1 MYKVD
6 SPIIF
11 KQYVFQCSSV
21 FIPNIYVYNCR
32 LGKKLPTH
40 TMSNYCSKLEIQDDD
55 DDDDDR
61 YEDIIQEYD
70 DCSYSPE
77 LSQSYIAESKARTAM
92 KENQEEELR
101 KISQLPPPKSF
112 LQKTPGLKPDVPNC
126 SFPPDT
132 RRFRDHLSFILKNKK
147 GLLPNNPVQSD
158 EYDNKH
164 PDIEAKQVMPTIPI
178 SQRKNLLDSEKKLRL
193 PPKPPDSN
201 CAEGDLKTEFGKNSF
216 ESPLSPKKDPPTKHN
231 GQSFEQS
238 TDNQSSDSKKKK
250 DRNETVKGSCFD
262 SSENILKD
270 RDGTKKEYATD
281 RKNLV
286 DKESSLS
293 RESKSANKTNLNQRA
308 KPFYVN
314 DQELKADDTSNPL
327 YVNQNQ
333 PETKPALPPRKP
345 FNKK

>member
-11 KQYVFQCSSV
+11 KQHVFQCSSV

-32 LGKKLPTH
+32 LGKTLPTH
-40 TMSNYCSKLEIQDDD
+40 TMSNYCSKLEIQDD

-92 KENQEEELR
+92 KENQEEE
-101 KISQLPPPKSF
+101 
-112 LQKTPGLKPDVPNC
+112 
-126 SFPPDT
+126 
-132 RRFRDHLSFILKNKK
+132 H
-147 GLLPNNPVQSD
+147 
-158 EYDNKH
+158 
-164 PDIEAKQVMPTIPI
+164 
-178 SQRKNLLDSEKKLRL
+178 
-193 PPKPPDSN
+193 
-201 CAEGDLKTEFGKNSF
+201 
-216 ESPLSPKKDPPTKHN
+216 
-231 GQSFEQS
+231 
-238 TDNQSSDSKKKK
+238 
-250 DRNETVKGSCFD
+250 GSCFD

-345 FNKK
+345 LNKK

>member
-112 LQKTPGLKPDVPNC
+112 LQKTPGLKPDVPTVRSRQILVDSEIIYPLFSKTKRAFFQIILC
-126 SFPPDT
+126 SPMNT
-132 RRFRDHLSFILKNKK
+132 IINIQILKPNK
-147 GLLPNNPVQSD
+147 
-158 EYDNKH
+158 
-164 PDIEAKQVMPTIPI
+164 
-178 SQRKNLLDSEKKLRL
+178 
-193 PPKPPDSN
+193 
-201 CAEGDLKTEFGKNSF
+201 
-216 ESPLSPKKDPPTKHN
+216 
-231 GQSFEQS
+231 
-238 TDNQSSDSKKKK
+238 
-250 DRNETVKGSCFD
+250 
-262 SSENILKD
+262 
-270 RDGTKKEYATD
+270 
-281 RKNLV
+281 
-286 DKESSLS
+286 
-293 RESKSANKTNLNQRA
+293 
-308 KPFYVN
+308 
-314 DQELKADDTSNPL
+314 
-327 YVNQNQ
+327 
-333 PETKPALPPRKP
+333 
-345 FNKK
+345 

>member
-11 KQYVFQCSSV
+11 KQHVFQCSSV
-21 FIPNIYVYNCR
+21 FIPNIYTYNCR
-32 LGKKLPTH
+32 LGKTLPTH

-92 KENQEEELR
+92 KENQEEE
-101 KISQLPPPKSF
+101 Q
-112 LQKTPGLKPDVPNC
+112 
-126 SFPPDT
+126 
-132 RRFRDHLSFILKNKK
+132 
-147 GLLPNNPVQSD
+147 
-158 EYDNKH
+158 
-164 PDIEAKQVMPTIPI
+164 
-178 SQRKNLLDSEKKLRL
+178 
-193 PPKPPDSN
+193 
-201 CAEGDLKTEFGKNSF
+201 
-216 ESPLSPKKDPPTKHN
+216 
-231 GQSFEQS
+231 
-238 TDNQSSDSKKKK
+238 
-250 DRNETVKGSCFD
+250 GSCFD

-345 FNKK
+345 LNKK